1 MCIRDRF
8 NSSGSFS
15 GSANLTWDGTNV
27 QIGSA
32 GAIRFADSDSS
43 NYIALKS
50 PTTVATNV
58 TFTLPNADGTTGQ
71 FLQTNG
77 SGALSWSTPTGGG
90 DVTGPS
96 SSLDVQIAVFS
107 GTSGKVIRTNQTT
120 GIARF
125 ANPALY
131 QGYLTLDGEGYF
143 DGVVSIINAS
153 GGTEGL
159 KLTAVGASHSVT
171 LQSPTSGGN
180 NVFVLPAGYGSNGQA
195 LTTNGSGTL
204 SWSTISGGSSTA
216 QNFAWFLS

>member
-1 MCIRDRF
+1 M
-8 NSSGSFS
+8 
-15 GSANLTWDGTNV
+15 LT
-27 QIGSA
+27 SL
-32 GAIRFADSDSS
+32 RFADSDSS

-107 GTSGKVIRTNQTT
+107 GTSGKVIRPNQTT

-125 ANPALY
+125 ADPTLY
-131 QGYLTLDGEGYF
+131 TGYLKLDGEAYF
-143 DGVVSIINAS
+143 DGVVSILNAS
-153 GGTEGL
+153 GGSEGL
-159 KLTAVGASHSVT
+159 RLTPVSGGSSHSVV
-171 LQSPTSGGN
+171 LQAPTTGGN
-180 NVFVLPAGYGSNGQA
+180 SVFILPAGYGSNGQA

-204 SWSTISGGSSTA
+204 SWSTISGGSTTA

>member
-1 MCIRDRF
+1 LQSNDAGSGTKTLIF
-8 NSSGSFS
+8 QPSNTASTSTQTYTFPENYGSSGSVLTSDGS
-15 GSANLTWDGTNV
+15 GGLSWASAGGTPAGSNTQIQFNNSGAFGASANLTWDGTNV
-27 QIGSA
+27 QL
-32 GAIRFADSDSS
+32 GATGALRFADSDSS

-107 GTSGKVIRTNQTT
+107 GTSGKVIRPNQTT

-125 ANPALY
+125 ADPTLY
-131 QGYLTLDGEGYF
+131 TGYLKLDG
-143 DGVVSIINAS
+143 
-153 GGTEGL
+153 GL
-159 KLTAVGASHSVT
+159 
-171 LQSPTSGGN
+171 
-180 NVFVLPAGYGSNGQA
+180 F
-195 LTTNGSGTL
+195 
-204 SWSTISGGSSTA
+204 
-216 QNFAWFLS
+216 